1 MLVVASTVSENADPS
16 REDPMLPSAVVQDT
30 VPILTV
36 RSNVL
41 SAVDPRLLVARIV
54 TGYKVLEVSLGNVP
68 VNVPSELKVVPVG
81 NVPDWT
87 AYVRVPPRGSTAV
100 NVSDDAVPS
109 TTFNAVEVTQ
119 PKTGA
124 PPLPNDLL
132 SETDVSKGIMRN

>member
-1 MLVVASTVSENADPS
+1 
-16 REDPMLPSAVVQDT
+16 MLPSAVVQDT
-30 VPILTV
+30 VPVLTV

-41 SAVDPRLLVARIV
+41 SAVGPRLLVARIV
-54 TGYKVLEVSLGNVP
+54 TGYRVSEVSLGNVP
-68 VNVPSELKVVPVG
+68 VNVPLELKVVPVG
-81 NVPDWT
+81 NVPEIKE
-87 AYVRVPPRGSTAV
+87 YVSDPPRGSTAV
-100 NVSDDAVPS
+100 KVIDDVVPS